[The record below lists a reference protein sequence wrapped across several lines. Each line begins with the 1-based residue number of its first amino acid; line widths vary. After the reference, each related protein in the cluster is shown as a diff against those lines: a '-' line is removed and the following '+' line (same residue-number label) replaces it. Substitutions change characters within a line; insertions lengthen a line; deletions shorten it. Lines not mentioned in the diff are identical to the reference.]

1 MLPDQDS
8 HLHSFGRFVLD
19 TKQLTLTR
27 RQDGEPSVMRV
38 SAAEA
43 RLLHYFLTHAGTLLS
58 KETLLQT
65 GWLGRPVSAS
75 SLPVA
80 IANLRRYLDTPEQ
93 EAVIRT
99 LPRQGYLFML
109 APGAVS
115 VQEAEL
121 AQPQAARE
129 EEAAATPVMS
139 TADDPTH
146 PVSATTSKEPKPLP
160 LSSWQQNLMLI
171 MMGGFVLLLLLT
183 GIYLSTTWV
192 TVKCEPAGEGILC
205 HTQKPASQLPTPKQ
219 GEIWLMVGDEQAKF
233 QEKQR

>member
-1 MLPDQDS
+1 MLPDHHS

-27 RQDGEPSVMRV
+27 MQDSEPSVIRV

-43 RLLHYFLTHAGTLLS
+43 RLLHYFLTHTGTLLN
-58 KETLLQT
+58 KESLLQT

-93 EAVIRT
+93 EVVIRT

-109 APGAVS
+109 APGAGAA
-115 VQEAEL
+115 QDAERPL
-121 AQPQAARE
+121 PQDLSE

-139 TADDPTH
+139 TADD
-146 PVSATTSKEPKPLP
+146 TTYPLSDTPPEEPKPIP
-160 LSSWQQNLMLI
+160 LSTWQQNLMLA

-192 TVKCEPAGEGILC
+192 SVKCESAGEGILC
-205 HTQKPASQLPTPKQ
+205 HTQKPVSQLPTPKQ

>member
-1 MLPDQDS
+1 MLPDQDP
-8 HLHSFGRFVLD
+8 HLYSFGRFVLD

-27 RQDGEPSVMRV
+27 LQDSEPSAIRV

-93 EAVIRT
+93 EVVIRT

-109 APGAVS
+109 ASGVVAA
-115 VQEAEL
+115 QEAGQ
-121 AQPQAARE
+121 AQPQDPRE
-129 EEAAATPVMS
+129 KEATATLLMS
-139 TADDPTH
+139 PADDTPH
-146 PVSATTSKEPKPLP
+146 LVSATTSEEPKPLP
-160 LSSWQQNLMLI
+160 LPSWQQNLMLI
-171 MMGGFVLLLLLT
+171 MMGGFVLLLLLI

-192 TVKCEPAGEGILC
+192 TVKCEPAGAGILC

-233 QEKQR
+233 QGKQR

>member
-109 APGAVS
+109 APGAVA
-115 VQEAEL
+115 VQEAER
-121 AQPQAARE
+121 AQPQAPRE
-129 EEAAATPVMS
+129 EEAAATPIMS
-139 TADDPTH
+139 TADNPTH

-160 LSSWQQNLMLI
+160 SC
-171 MMGGFVLLLLLT
+171 
-183 GIYLSTTWV
+183 Y
-192 TVKCEPAGEGILC
+192 C
-205 HTQKPASQLPTPKQ
+205 
-219 GEIWLMVGDEQAKF
+219 
-233 QEKQR
+233 